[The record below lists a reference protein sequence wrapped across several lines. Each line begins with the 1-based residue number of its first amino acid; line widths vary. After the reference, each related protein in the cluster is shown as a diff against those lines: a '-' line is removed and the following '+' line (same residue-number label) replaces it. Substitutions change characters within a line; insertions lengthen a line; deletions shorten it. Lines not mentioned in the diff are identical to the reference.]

1 MLVTAHPTVHPL
13 RWLFSVDLRSL
24 ALVRVLIGAILL
36 FDLMI
41 RGADFVTWLKAT
53 VYCLVRHASS
63 ARSVLINWLVQ

>member
-24 ALVRVLIGAILL
+24 ALVRVLIRAILL

-41 RGADFVTWLKAT
+41 WGADFVTWLKDDG
-53 VYCLVRHASS
+53 VLPS
-63 ARSVLINWLVQ
+63 AAR

>member
-1 MLVTAHPTVHPL
+1 MQVTPRSTVHPL

-41 RGADFVTWLKAT
+41 RCADFVTWLT
-53 VYCLVRHASS
+53 YDGVLPS
-63 ARSVLINWLVQ
+63 AAR

>member
-24 ALVRVLIGAILL
+24 AFVRVLIRAILL

-41 RGADFVTWLKAT
+41 WGADFVTWLKDDGI
-53 VYCLVRHASS
+53 LPS
-63 ARSVLINWLVQ
+63 AAR